1 MRDPSGPGRNWEL
14 HYRMIIFA
22 LLVQVT
28 QQPPRRGVTDPGV
41 VTTNQ
46 LITPAGIQSVFQG
59 RVTGLHFGQ
68 EPGELWV
75 AVPGSVYRMAWA
87 DNRVLARVPIS
98 GRAGIYGLAQDA
110 VTGGMLIS
118 SVGRVPAG
126 APRPPGAAA
135 NAPAIA
141 QLATIVG
148 DSLRQFGGFGHDMA
162 GSPAIARHAN
172 ASGHRVAVLPLI
184 ADDQLAIVDADNGA
198 LLRTVQLGVAPIAAV
213 VSADGAIAWVTEL
226 AGRQPVANE
235 LAAAQCCE
243 GRAERVRI
251 DTRGIAAAGA
261 VVPVNLVTGEVGTR
275 MTVGRH
281 PTAIVWDERHDRAYV
296 TDGNSDDVAVL
307 DTRGDSLLG
316 AIPIRP
322 FATHAVGLAPTAV
335 ALSPDAATLY
345 VALGGVNAVAI
356 YRLAAAPGGIA
367 LRGMIPTAWYPTTL
381 DVSPDGR
388 LLAIGTLLGVG
399 SGTGSTGGQTG
410 RYVHAV
416 RGAVNVVEI
425 PNAGQLAAFTVAVS
439 QNNRLPLA
447 AEGAGAGPARLG
459 IAPRAVPERP
469 GEPSLITHVVYVI
482 RENRTY
488 DQVLGDLGRGDGDTS
503 LVMYGRDVTPN
514 AHALAEQFV
523 TLDRLFASGANS
535 ADGHQWLTQANETD
549 YTLWPL
555 YEGRSYPY
563 DGTDP
568 LAYSDGGFIWDAAAA
583 RHRSVAVFGEFA
595 PEKNDSGAAGRARL
609 LEQYRARQAG
619 GAPLHLPAFHTTSP
633 IPSLDQVLVRD
644 FPSWTLDI
652 PDVARAGIFL
662 SHLAEW
668 QRRDTMPNLVILQLP
683 SDHTSGTSEG
693 WCTPK
698 ACVADNDLAL
708 GKIVD
713 GLSHSRFWNQM
724 AILVVEDDA
733 QNGVDHVD
741 GHRTVALAISP
752 YTRRGA
758 VDSTF
763 YNHPSLLKTIELMLG
778 LPALSIFDLAATD
791 LGKSFIGPGEHPDTT
806 PFAVIAPVQS
816 IYEVN
821 PRASSLRGAQR
832 SAAIASA
839 RMRFDIP
846 DAAPSGVL
854 NRILWH
860 DAKGWGTPFPGV
872 KSALFFPM
880 ALDVD
885 DADRERRK

>member
-1 MRDPSGPGRNWEL
+1 
-14 HYRMIIFA
+14 MIILA
-22 LLVQVT
+22 LILQAT
-28 QQPPRRGVTDPGV
+28 QHPPQRNIADPGV
-41 VTTNQ
+41 IATNER
-46 LITPAGIQSVFQG
+46 ITPAGIGSVFEG
-59 RVTGLHFGQ
+59 RVTGLRFGR
-68 EPGELWV
+68 EAGEVWV
-75 AVPGSVYRMAWA
+75 AVPGSVFRMSWA

-98 GRAGIYGLAQDA
+98 GRAGIYGLARDP

-118 SVGRVPAG
+118 SVGRMPAG
-126 APRPPGAAA
+126 APRPAGIAA
-135 NAPAIA
+135 NSPVIA
-141 QLATIVG
+141 QLAAITG
-148 DSLRQFGGFGHDMA
+148 DSLHSFGGFGHDMA
-162 GSPAIARHAN
+162 GSPAIAKRAN
-172 ASGHRVAVLPLI
+172 PSGHRVAVLPLS
-184 ADDQLAIVDADNGA
+184 ADDQLAVVDADSGT
-198 LLRTVQLGVAPIAAV
+198 LLRTVPLGVAPIAAV
-213 VSADGAIAWVTEL
+213 VSADGAVAWITEL
-226 AGRQPVANE
+226 AGQQPGASDR
-235 LAAAQCCE
+235 AAMQCCE
-243 GRAERVRI
+243 QRAEPVRI
-251 DTRGIAAAGA
+251 DARGIAAPGT
-261 VVPVNLVTGEVGTR
+261 VVRVDLLTGEIDRRV
-275 MTVGRH
+275 TVGRH
-281 PTAIVWDERHDRAYV
+281 PTAIVWDEVHDRAYI
-296 TDGNSDDVAVL
+296 TDGNSDDIAVL
-307 DTRGDSLLG
+307 DTDGDSLLG
-316 AIPIRP
+316 TVSIAP
-322 FATHAVGLAPTAV
+322 FGTHAIGLAPTAV

-345 VALGGVNAVAI
+345 VALGGVNAVAVFQ
-356 YRLAAAPGGIA
+356 LASTPRGMT

-388 LLAIGTLLGVG
+388 RLAVGTLLGVG
-399 SGTGSTGGQTG
+399 SGTGTTVGMTG

-416 RGAVNVVEI
+416 RGAVNVVDL
-425 PNAGQLAAFTVAVS
+425 PTPGQLAAFTLAVS

-447 AEGAGAGPARLG
+447 SSGAGTAVARRG
-459 IAPRAVPERP
+459 VAPRAVPERT
-469 GEPSLITHVVYVI
+469 GEPSLITQVVYVI

-514 AHALAEQFV
+514 SHALSEQFV
-523 TLDRLFASGANS
+523 TLDRLFASGGNS

-568 LAYSDGGFIWDAAAA
+568 LAYSNGGFIWDAAAA

-595 PEKNDSGAAGRARL
+595 PEKNDSGAPGRSRL
-609 LEQYRARQAG
+609 LEQYRARGAG
-619 GAPLHLPAFHTTSP
+619 GGAALRLPAFHTTSP

-652 PDVARAGIFL
+652 PDVARAEIFL
-662 SHLAEW
+662 AHLNEW
-668 QRRDTMPNLVILQLP
+668 QQRDSMPNLVILQLP
-683 SDHTSGTSEG
+683 SNHTAGTTEE

-708 GKIVD
+708 GKVVD
-713 GLSHSRFWNQM
+713 GLSHSKFWGRM

-758 VDSTF
+758 VDSTA

-791 LGKSFIGPGEHPDTT
+791 LGKSFIGPGERPDVT
-806 PFAVIAPVQS
+806 PFTAIQPGQS

-821 PRASSLRGAQR
+821 PRASSLRGDR
-832 SAAIASA
+832 RAAALASA

-846 DAAPSGVL
+846 DAAPTGIL

-860 DAKGWGTPFPGV
+860 DARGWAAAYPAV

-880 ALDVD
+880 SLDVG
-885 DADRERRK
+885 DADRDSEERPGAGRRPAP

>member
-1 MRDPSGPGRNWEL
+1 
-14 HYRMIIFA
+14 MIFLA
-22 LLVQVT
+22 LVLQAT
-28 QQPPRRGVTDPGV
+28 QHPPQRGIADPGV
-41 VTTNQ
+41 IATN
-46 LITPAGIQSVFQG
+46 LRITPAGIQSVFEG
-59 RVTGLHFGQ
+59 RVTGLRFGRL
-68 EPGELWV
+68 PGEVWV
-75 AVPGSVYRMAWA
+75 AVPGSVYRMRWA

-98 GRAGIYGLAQDA
+98 GRAGIYGLALDSA
-110 VTGGMLIS
+110 SGAMLIS

-126 APRPPGAAA
+126 LRRPAGAPA

-141 QLATIVG
+141 QLAAITG
-148 DSLRQFGGFGHDMA
+148 DSLRPFGGFGHDMA
-162 GSPAIARHAN
+162 GSPAVARRAN
-172 ASGHRVAVLPLI
+172 ASGHRIAVLPLT
-184 ADDQLAIVDADNGA
+184 ADDQLAVVDADSGT
-198 LLRTVQLGVAPIAAV
+198 LLRTIPLGVAPIAAV
-213 VSADGAIAWVTEL
+213 VSADGTVAWITEL
-226 AGRQPVANE
+226 AGQQPGARESSVR
-235 LAAAQCCE
+235 QCCE
-243 GRAERVRI
+243 PRAEAVRV
-251 DTRGIAAAGA
+251 DDRGIAMPGTVAR
-261 VVPVNLVTGEVGTR
+261 VDLVTGAVGR
-275 MTVGRH
+275 RVDVGRH
-281 PTAIVWDERHDRAYV
+281 PTDIAWDERRERAYIA
-296 TDGNSDDVAVL
+296 DGNGDDVAVL

-316 AIPIRP
+316 AIDIAP
-322 FATHAVGLAPTAV
+322 FVTHAIGLAPTAV

-356 YRLAAAPGGIA
+356 YQLGSTPRTTTF
-367 LRGMIPTAWYPTTL
+367 RGLIPTAWYPTTL
-381 DVSPDGR
+381 DVSSDGR

-399 SGTGSTGGQTG
+399 SGTGSTVGMTG

-425 PNAGQLAAFTVAVS
+425 PTAGQLAAFTLAVS

-447 AEGAGAGPARLG
+447 ASGTSQAVARRG
-459 IAPRAVPERP
+459 VAARAVPERT

-514 AHALAEQFV
+514 THALSEQFV
-523 TLDRLFASGANS
+523 TLDRLFASGGNS

-568 LAYSDGGFIWDAAAA
+568 LAYSNGGFIWDAAAA

-595 PEKNDSGAAGRARL
+595 PEKNDSGAAGRERL
-609 LEQYRARQAG
+609 LAEYRASRDG
-619 GAPLHLPAFHTTSP
+619 GAPLSLPAFHTTSP
-633 IPSLDQVLVRD
+633 IPSLDHVLVRD

-652 PDVARAGIFL
+652 PDVARAQIFL
-662 SHLAEW
+662 AHLKEW
-668 QRRDTMPNLVILQLP
+668 EQRDSMPNLVILQLP
-683 SDHTSGTSEG
+683 SNHTAGTAEG

-708 GKIVD
+708 GQIVD

-752 YTRRGA
+752 YTRRGS

-791 LGKSFIGPGEHPDTT
+791 LGRSFIGPGEKPDLA
-806 PFAVIAPVQS
+806 PFVAIAPAQS
-816 IYEVN
+816 VYDVN
-821 PRASSLRGAQR
+821 PRASSLRGAHR
-832 SAAIASA
+832 SAALASA

-846 DAAPSGVL
+846 DAAPTGIL

-860 DAKGWGTPFPGV
+860 DARGPQAVYPV
-872 KSALFFPM
+872 LRSALFFPM
-880 ALDVD
+880 SLDVG
-885 DADRERRK
+885 DADRDSDDRPAPTRHPAP